1 MKSFEYCVPTRVVF
15 GTDSLDKLPAQLE
28 KSKASRVLV
37 VYGGQ
42 SAKKSGLLDKVLSI
56 LSGAGI
62 SHQELGGVQPN
73 PHLGLAREGVKKAIA
88 MDAQLILAIG
98 GGSGE
103 SFLSK
108 NKGKGLDAKLARATK
123 WTGAAFLILTF
134 VLNLL

>member
-1 MKSFEYCVPTRVVF
+1 MTKHY
-15 GTDSLDKLPAQLE
+15 D
-28 KSKASRVLV
+28 
-37 VYGGQ
+37 Y
-42 SAKKSGLLDKVLSI
+42 I
-56 LSGAGI
+56 
-62 SHQELGGVQPN
+62 
-73 PHLGLAREGVKKAIA
+73 
-88 MDAQLILAIG
+88 AIG